1 MKSVSEG
8 VMEGKIRKLYIVLA
22 SVSGAIGILLLA
34 TVIAILVPLSH
45 ESTLTNEASDTMYR
59 AAVLTGNEDS
69 LPRWKTEVE
78 QGHVR
83 VSDYVRTVLTGHDY
97 LLTSKDDNAF
107 AADLACIAYN
117 DSEKISEIRNILA
130 DGSRRYAVEKILTD
144 VNGSYAPKDGFSDEK
159 GTRFAGI
166 SVTDPLQNEEGYAF
180 GIRKINGTMTI
191 EGSELRA
198 DFFVDGHPR
207 PGQIY
212 VPQTSGD
219 VDFSMEWDTHGEPS
233 GNHDVVVL
241 IRTSDGRGQVATGG
255 HIFIP
260 SCYTLVTGA
269 VQAGSI
275 EQETKESW
283 YALDAKDGNAYVNV
297 VEMSADVAV
306 DLYDRYGNPVG
317 SNDLRNSQYEV
328 LRGVKQNSDPTRT
341 EKDENIRENEFFV
354 RVKRSELATPSA
366 ARVTYTMVQS
376 KEVAIN
382 KEGEYLAVLDD
393 VGVVPTPRPTGAVA
407 PEADEV
413 IVKCRNLNMNVVDCR
428 RGDLMFLPINGYL
441 TELSFQDKQGK
452 DMEIYPKFS
461 PDCFDY
467 AIVGKSFSEIGLT
480 CVAQEGYAAELTVSN
495 DVGSMLPKFTGADEK
510 IQIQSGKNE
519 IQLEVSNIDG
529 ISRKYKLHLL
539 DGQDKE
545 GFSKKTL
552 KDFPESYANGL
563 WLLHCL
569 HPRYQFQAFQTGMK
583 FEDVLNE
590 EDNKDRSLASSA
602 YNPTWVKPNSPV
614 YDGKTWKGAKREVVS
629 YFLDPRNSLTPT
641 GIFQFEKLSFDTSIH
656 NVEGISAMTKNSF
669 LNQDEDKGKFTGILL
684 KAGQKANVS
693 PYFLASRILQE
704 MGRNGESKLAHGTLS
719 GYEGYFNFYN
729 IGSTPDPN
737 VKDGALINGAKFA
750 KYGSNAK
757 EKKISK
763 EEEDLLLPW
772 TDEEKAICGGAIWI
786 AKSYIQRSQDTLY
799 FQKFDLIDNEDGL
812 YKHQYAQNI
821 SMASTE
827 GVRYYTAYAS
837 QDMLDESFVFVVPV
851 FDEMPND
858 YGTLP

>member
-1 MKSVSEG
+1 
-8 VMEGKIRKLYIVLA
+8 MEGTIRKLYIVLA
-22 SVSGAIGILLLA
+22 SVAGALGILLLA
-34 TVIAILVPLSH
+34 TVVAILVPLNRETS
-45 ESTLTNEASDTMYR
+45 LTNEASDTMYR
-59 AAVLTGNEDS
+59 AAVLTGTEEA
-69 LPRWKTEVE
+69 LPRWKNEVE
-78 QGHVR
+78 QGHIC
-83 VSDYVRTVLTGHDY
+83 VSDYVRTVLTGHEY
-97 LLTSKDDNAF
+97 LLTSKDDKAF

-117 DSEKISEIRNILA
+117 DADKISEIQQLLA
-130 DGSRRYAVEKILTD
+130 DGSRRYAVEKILSD
-144 VNGSYAPKDGFSDEK
+144 VNSAYAPRDGFSDK
-159 GTRFAGI
+159 QGTRFAGV

-191 EGSELRA
+191 NGSELRA
-198 DFFVDGHPR
+198 DFFVDGQPR

-219 VDFSMEWDTHGEPS
+219 VDFSMEWDTHDETP

-255 HIFIP
+255 HIYLP
-260 SCYTLVTGA
+260 SCFTLVNDA
-269 VQAGSI
+269 VQSGSI
-275 EQETKESW
+275 DQETKESW
-283 YALDAKDGNAYVNV
+283 YVLDAKDKNAYVNV

-306 DLYDRYGNPVG
+306 ELYDRYGNLVG
-317 SNDLRNSQYEV
+317 KNDLRNSEYEV
-328 LRGVKQNSDPTRT
+328 LRGVKQNSDPTKNDLLSGT
-341 EKDENIRENEFFV
+341 KENEFYI

-366 ARVTYTMVQS
+366 AQVTYTMVQS
-376 KEVAIN
+376 REVARN
-382 KEGEYLAVLDD
+382 GDGDYLAVLDE
-393 VGVVPTPRPTGAVA
+393 VGAVPTPRPTGAVPA
-407 PEADEV
+407 DADEKV
-413 IVKCRNLNMNVVDCR
+413 VRCRNLNMNDVEYKR
-428 RGDLMFLPINGYL
+428 SELAFLPINGYL
-441 TELSFQDKQGK
+441 TELSFQDKKGE
-452 DMEIYPKFS
+452 DLEIYPEFS

-480 CVAQEGYAAELTVSN
+480 CVAQEGYAAEFTISN
-495 DVGSMLPKFTGADEK
+495 DVGAMLPKYSQMGEK
-510 IQIQSGKNE
+510 IQIQNGKNE
-519 IQLEVSNIDG
+519 ILLEVTTIDG
-529 ISRKYKLHLL
+529 ISKGYTLHLL
-539 DGQDKE
+539 DGQDAE
-545 GFSKKTL
+545 GFAKKTL

-569 HPRYQFQAFQTGMK
+569 HPKYQFQAFATGLT
-583 FEDVLNE
+583 FEEVLNQ

-614 YDGKTWKGAKREVVS
+614 YDGKSWKGAKREVVS
-629 YFLDPRNSLTPT
+629 YFLDPRNFLTPT
-641 GIFQFEKLSFDTSIH
+641 GIFQFEKLSFDPSIH
-656 NVEGISAMTKNSF
+656 TPEGISAMTKNSF
-669 LNQDEDKGKFTGILL
+669 LNLDEDKGKFTEILL

-704 MGRNGESKLAHGTLS
+704 MGRNGESKLAHGILE

-729 IGSTPDPN
+729 IGSTPDPD

-763 EEEDLLLPW
+763 EEEELLLPW

-786 AKSYIQRSQDTLY
+786 SKSYIQRSQDTLY

-837 QDMLDESFVFVVPV
+837 QDMLDEAFVFIVPV
-851 FDEMPND
+851 YDEMPKD